1 MKSQARLAALL
12 CIALAAVAAAAGAQ
26 QRVPG
31 ENPRVT
37 AARLNAQLA
46 VAYLKQNDVA
56 AAREKID
63 KALEEN
69 SQDADVQTAAAL
81 VFERVNE
88 VGRADSAYARAMH
101 LEPRNPD
108 RVNNYAVFLCR
119 RGHAAQ
125 GQKLFDQAAHNSAYA
140 TPEVAYN
147 NAGVCARGAGNMVVA
162 EEYFRKALAVRP
174 DYPDALLQMADV
186 AFTRGESLKA
196 RAFLQRHFNAA
207 PETPDALLL
216 AVKVERSLG
225 DARAADEYGARLQA
239 AFPNSDQARQLRRR
253 VGDD

>member
-1 MKSQARLAALL
+1 MKTHVRLAALL
-12 CIALAAVAAAAGAQ
+12 FLALAAAAGAQ
-26 QRVPG
+26 QRVPN
-31 ENPRVT
+31 ENPKIT

-63 KALEEN
+63 KALQQN
-69 SQDADVQTAAAL
+69 PRDADVQTAAGL

-88 VGRADSAYARAMH
+88 VDKADRAYADAMH
-101 LEPRNPD
+101 LEPHNPD

-125 GQKLFDQAAHNSAYA
+125 GQKLFEQAAHNSAYA
-140 TPEVAYN
+140 TPEVAYT
-147 NAGVCARGAGNMVVA
+147 NAGVCARGAGNLAVA
-162 EEYFRKALAVRP
+162 EEHFRKALAVRP
-174 DYPDALLQMADV
+174 NYPDALLQMADLSF
-186 AFTRGESLKA
+186 ARGEGLKA
-196 RAFLQRHFNAA
+196 RAFLQRQFNVA

-225 DARAADEYGARLQA
+225 DARAADEFAARLQA
-239 AFPNSDQARQLRRR
+239 AFPESDQARQLRRR
-253 VGDD
+253 VGDE

>member
-1 MKSQARLAALL
+1 MKFHARLAALL
-12 CIALAAVAAAAGAQ
+12 CLGLASAAGAQ
-26 QRVPG
+26 QRAPG
-31 ENPRVT
+31 ENPKVT
-37 AARLNAQLA
+37 AARLNTQLA

-63 KALEEN
+63 KALEQN
-69 SQDADVQTAAAL
+69 PHDADVQTAAGL

-88 VGRADSAYARAMH
+88 VANADRAYASAMR

-119 RGHAAQ
+119 RGQAAR

-140 TPEVAYN
+140 TPEVAYT

-186 AFTRGESLKA
+186 SFSRGDGLKA

-207 PETPDALLL
+207 AETPDALLL
-216 AVKVERSLG
+216 AVNVERSLH
-225 DARAADEYGARLQA
+225 DARAADEYAARLQLV
-239 AFPNSDQARQLRRR
+239 FPGSDQARQQRRR
-253 VGDD
+253 VGDE

>member
-1 MKSQARLAALL
+1 MKIHTPLVALL
-12 CIALAAVAAAAGAQ
+12 CLVLAGAAAAQ

-31 ENPRVT
+31 ENPKIT

-69 SQDADVQTAAAL
+69 PRDADVQTAAAL

-88 VGRADSAYARAMH
+88 VDKADRAYASAMH

-108 RVNNYAVFLCR
+108 RLNNYAVFLCR

-125 GQKLFDQAAHNSAYA
+125 GQKLLEQAARNSAYA
-140 TPEVAYN
+140 TPEVAYT
-147 NAGVCARGAGNMVVA
+147 NAGVCARGAGNMVAA
-162 EEYFRKALAVRP
+162 EDYFRKALALRP

-186 AFTRGESLKA
+186 AFARGEGLKA
-196 RAFLQRHFNAA
+196 RAFLQRHFNVA
-207 PETPDALLL
+207 PQTPDALLL
-216 AVKVERSLG
+216 AIKVERSLG
-225 DARAADEYGARLQA
+225 DARAADEYAASLEK
-239 AFPNSDQARQLRRR
+239 AFPASDQARQLRRR
-253 VGDD
+253 VGDE